1 MGTGTDVLVRPQH
14 EAVETRQCF
23 GEQSAQLSDDLV
35 DVHVLDVL
43 ALLAAATGG
52 ERVDLVQPVHAAEIV
67 AVCFVEAVCG
77 VGGVGRVG
85 GVGVV
90 VVGGEV
96 VVVVVMEAVVAGRIL
111 GVAVFAWIT

>member
-1 MGTGTDVLVRPQH
+1 MRPQH

-35 DVHVLDVL
+35 DAHVLDVL
-43 ALLAAATGG
+43 APLAAATGG

-77 VGGVGRVG
+77 MGGVGRVG

-90 VVGGEV
+90 VVV

-111 GVAVFAWIT
+111 GVAVFA